1 LPHEHLPP
9 NNEKNSRTMKRT
21 SKKRSTLEIL
31 GISGVN
37 NYTKI
42 WIPSFCKKQEESVM
56 MFTGTQET

>member
-1 LPHEHLPP
+1 
-9 NNEKNSRTMKRT
+9 MKRT

-42 WIPSFCKKQEESVM
+42 WIPRFL
-56 MFTGTQET
+56 QETGRVSYDVH

>member
-9 NNEKNSRTMKRT
+9 NNEKNSKTMKRT
-21 SKKRSTLEIL
+21 SEEKHL

-42 WIPSFCKKQEESVM
+42 WIPSFCKK
-56 MFTGTQET
+56 